1 MPVLFRSLT
10 TAVPRGHARGLP
22 PLRVLLSTL
31 AALPLLGAC
40 QPAQPPAPSTPSVP
54 LSTAPAPPGDVRD
67 DLDLKS
73 LRAAVAESLRFLDA
87 VPRGRLVGRWPR
99 KVTAGDVRAS
109 LTEFLALLGQPRE
122 PDGSWPQRVA
132 QRFDFFPAPK
142 SATLDDV
149 LFTGYYQPVIDASP
163 VETADYRYPVYREP
177 DELRGRRG
185 RARKAAGYSRR
196 DIDVRGSLKGRGYE
210 IAWLRDPVDR
220 FFLHVQGSGLLRM
233 TDGREVP
240 LNFAATNGRR
250 YTSIGKVLID
260 RGKLDRESMS
270 MQRIRAWVAE
280 FPGEREALFARNE
293 RYVFFRLGEEGPLGS
308 LGVPL
313 TAGRSAATDHRVYPK
328 GALLF
333 VETRTPVVG
342 EQGDLTG
349 SRPFG
354 RFVLNQDTGAAIRGP
369 ARVDLYFGTG
379 DEAGA
384 QAGYMKSTGR
394 LYLLLKRHAAPFN

>member
-1 MPVLFRSLT
+1 M
-10 TAVPRGHARGLP
+10 
-22 PLRVLLSTL
+22 LLVAF
-31 AALPLLGAC
+31 AALALLVAC
-40 QPAQPPAPSTPSVP
+40 QPVQPPAPSTPP
-54 LSTAPAPPGDVRD
+54 EPPGEIRD
-67 DLDLKS
+67 DLEIKS
-73 LRAAVAESLRFLDA
+73 LRAAVAESLRFLGA
-87 VPRGRLVGRWPR
+87 LPGERLLGKWPR
-99 KVTAGDVRAS
+99 RVTAADVRAS
-109 LTEFLALLGQPRE
+109 LIEFLALLDE
-122 PDGSWPQRVA
+122 PAELDGSWPRRVA
-132 QRFDFFPAPK
+132 ERFDFFPAPR
-142 SATLDDV
+142 SAALDDV

-185 RARKAAGYSRR
+185 RAKKAAGYSRR
-196 DIDVRGSLKGRGYE
+196 DIDILGSLRGKGYE

-240 LNFAATNGRR
+240 LNYAAHNGRR

-260 RGKLDRESMS
+260 QGKLDRETMS
-270 MQRIRAWVAE
+270 MQRIRAWLAE

-293 RYVFFRLGEEGPLGS
+293 RYIFFRLGEKGPLGS

-333 VETRTPVVG
+333 VETQTPVVG
-342 EQGDLTG
+342 KDGELAGL
-349 SRPFG
+349 RPFG

-394 LYLLLKRHAAPFN
+394 LYLLLKRGTAPLN

>member
-1 MPVLFRSLT
+1 M
-10 TAVPRGHARGLP
+10 A
-22 PLRVLLSTL
+22 L

-40 QPAQPPAPSTPSVP
+40 QPVQPPAPSATPE
-54 LSTAPAPPGDVRD
+54 PPGEVRD
-67 DLDLKS
+67 DLDLNS

-87 VPRGRLVGRWPR
+87 VPGERLLGEWPR
-99 KVTAGDVRAS
+99 KVTAEDVRAS
-109 LTEFLALLGQPRE
+109 LTEFVALLDEPPE
-122 PDGSWPQRVA
+122 PDGGWPHRVA
-132 QRFDFFPAPK
+132 ERFDFFPAPR
-142 SATLDDV
+142 SAALDDV

-163 VETADYRYPVYREP
+163 VETSDHRYPVYREP

-185 RARKAAGYSRR
+185 RARKAAGYSRH
-196 DIDVRGSLKGRGYE
+196 DIDVLGTLRDKGYE

-220 FFLHVQGSGLLRM
+220 FFLHIQGSGLLRM
-233 TDGREVP
+233 TDGRELP
-240 LNFAATNGRR
+240 LNFAASNGRR

-260 RGKLDRESMS
+260 EGKLDRESMS
-270 MQRIRAWVAE
+270 MQRIRAYLAE

-313 TAGRSAATDHRVYPK
+313 TAGRSAATDHRFYPK

-333 VETRTPVVG
+333 VETETPVVG
-342 EQGDLTG
+342 ERGELAG
-349 SRPFG
+349 LRPFV

-369 ARVDLYFGTG
+369 ARVDLYFGSG
-379 DEAGA
+379 DEAGE

-394 LYLLLKRHAAPFN
+394 LYLLLKREAAPLN

>member
-1 MPVLFRSLT
+1 MP
-10 TAVPRGHARGLP
+10 AV
-22 PLRVLLSTL
+22 RVSAAVF
-31 AALPLLGAC
+31 AALQLLGGCSATPPEL
-40 QPAQPPAPSTPSVP
+40 PAPPPAP
-54 LSTAPAPPGDVRD
+54 PPEVRD
-67 DLDLKS
+67 DHGAQS
-73 LRAAVAESLRFLDA
+73 LRAAVAESLRFLRK
-87 VPRGRLVGRWPR
+87 VPGGRPLGHWPR
-99 KVTAGDVRAS
+99 RVTAEDVRSS
-109 LTEFLALLGQPRE
+109 LTEFLALLDQP
-122 PDGSWPQRVA
+122 PDSGGDWPHRVA
-132 QRFDFFPAPK
+132 ERFDFFPAPL
-142 SATLDDV
+142 SAGRRDV
-149 LFTGYYQPVIDASP
+149 LFTAYYQPVIDASP

-196 DIDVRGSLKGRGYE
+196 DIDVLGSLKGRGYE

-220 FFLHVQGSGLLRM
+220 FFLHIQGSGLLRM

-270 MQRIRAWVAE
+270 MQRIRAWLAE

-342 EQGDLTG
+342 EQGELTG

-354 RFVLNQDTGAAIRGP
+354 RFVLNQDAGAAIRGP

-394 LYLLLKRHAAPFN
+394 LYLLLKRDRARFN

>member
-1 MPVLFRSLT
+1 MPVRFRSLT
-10 TAVPRGHARGLP
+10 TAVPRGHARGRP
-22 PLRVLLSTL
+22 RWRVLV
-31 AALPLLGAC
+31 AAFAVALLGAC
-40 QPAQPPAPSTPSVP
+40 QPVQPPAPS
-54 LSTAPAPPGDVRD
+54 APYTHPEPPGEVRD
-67 DLDLKS
+67 DLEIKS

-87 VPRGRLVGRWPR
+87 VPGGRLLGKWPR
-99 KVTAGDVRAS
+99 RVTAADVRAS
-109 LTEFLALLGQPRE
+109 LTEFLALLDEPPE
-122 PDGSWPQRVA
+122 PDGSWPRRVA
-132 QRFDFFPAPK
+132 ERFDFFPAPR
-142 SATLDDV
+142 SAALDDV

-177 DELRGRRG
+177 DELRGR
-185 RARKAAGYSRR
+185 ARKAAGYSRR
-196 DIDVRGSLKGRGYE
+196 DIDVLDSLRGRGYE

-240 LNFAATNGRR
+240 LNYAAHNGRR

-260 RGKLDRESMS
+260 QGKLDRETMS
-270 MQRIRAWVAE
+270 MQRIRAWLAE

-293 RYVFFRLGEEGPLGS
+293 RYIFFRLGEKGPLGS

-342 EQGDLTG
+342 EQGELAG
-349 SRPFG
+349 LRPFG
-354 RFVLNQDTGAAIRGP
+354 RFVLNQDTGAAIRGS

-394 LYLLLKRHAAPFN
+394 LYLLLKRRVAPLN

>member
-1 MPVLFRSLT
+1 MRTFVAVVAALQLLGGCQP
-10 TAVPRGHARGLP
+10 AVPP
-22 PLRVLLSTL
+22 PVP
-31 AALPLLGAC
+31 AALPEI
-40 QPAQPPAPSTPSVP
+40 
-54 LSTAPAPPGDVRD
+54 RD
-67 DLDLKS
+67 DQGVRS

-87 VPRGRLVGRWPR
+87 VPAERLLGEWPR
-99 KVTAGDVRAS
+99 RVTAEDVRSS
-109 LTEFLALLGQPRE
+109 LTEFLHLLDESPVSGE
-122 PDGSWPQRVA
+122 DWPHRVA
-132 QRFDFFPAPK
+132 QRFDFFPAPL
-142 SATLDDV
+142 SGARRDV

-177 DELRGRRG
+177 DELRIRRTRG
-185 RARKAAGYSRR
+185 KTAVGHTRY
-196 DIDVRGSLKGRGYE
+196 DIDVLGRLEGKGYE

-220 FFLHVQGSGLLRM
+220 FFLHIQGSGLLRM

-240 LNFAATNGRR
+240 LNFAAANGRR

-260 RGKLDRESMS
+260 QGKLDRESMS
-270 MQRIRAWVAE
+270 MQRIRAYLAE

-293 RYVFFRLGEEGPLGS
+293 RYIFFRLGEKGPLGS

-313 TAGRSAATDHRVYPK
+313 TAGRSAATDHGVYPK

-342 EQGDLTG
+342 EHGELAG
-349 SRPFG
+349 RRPVG

-384 QAGYMKSTGR
+384 EAGYMQSTGR
-394 LYLLLKRHAAPFN
+394 LYLLMKRGAAPLN

>member
-1 MPVLFRSLT
+1 M
-10 TAVPRGHARGLP
+10 RGA
-22 PLRVLLSTL
+22 LRLLL
-31 AALPLLGAC
+31 AAFAAFPLLGGCHA
-40 QPAQPPAPSTPSVP
+40 VH
-54 LSTAPAPPGDVRD
+54 PPGPPREVRD
-67 DLDLKS
+67 DLDLRS
-73 LRAAVAESLRFLDA
+73 LRAAVRESLRFLDA
-87 VPRGRLVGRWPR
+87 VPRQRVLGRWPR
-99 KVTAGDVRAS
+99 KVTAADVRSS
-109 LTEFLALLGQPRE
+109 LTEFLALLDE
-122 PDGSWPQRVA
+122 PQEPHGSWLRRVA
-132 QRFDFFPAPK
+132 ERFDFFPVPA
-142 SATLDDV
+142 SATLDGV

-163 VETADYRYPVYREP
+163 VRTANYRYPVYREP
-177 DELRGRRG
+177 DELRSRLG
-185 RARKAAGYSRR
+185 RARKVAGLSRH
-196 DIDVRGSLKGRGYE
+196 DIDVLGRLRGKGYE

-240 LNFAATNGRR
+240 LNFAAHNGRR

-260 RGKLDRESMS
+260 QGKLDRETMS
-270 MQRIRAWVAE
+270 MQRIRAWLAE

-293 RYVFFRLGEEGPLGS
+293 RYIFFRLAEKGPLGS

-333 VETRTPVVG
+333 VETRMPVVG
-342 EQGDLTG
+342 EQGELRG

-369 ARVDLYFGTG
+369 ARADLYFGTG

-384 QAGYMKSTGR
+384 RAGYMKNTGR
-394 LYLLLKRHAAPFN
+394 LYLLLKRKAAPVN

>member
-1 MPVLFRSLT
+1 ML
-10 TAVPRGHARGLP
+10 
-22 PLRVLLSTL
+22 L
-31 AALPLLGAC
+31 AAFAALALLGAC
-40 QPAQPPAPSTPSVP
+40 QPVQPPAPSEPSTPTE
-54 LSTAPAPPGDVRD
+54 LLGEVRD
-67 DLDLKS
+67 DLEIKS
-73 LRAAVAESLRFLDA
+73 LRAAVAESLRFLGA
-87 VPRGRLVGRWPR
+87 VPGDRLLGKWPR
-99 KVTAGDVRAS
+99 RVTAADVRAS
-109 LTEFLALLGQPRE
+109 LTEFLALLDEPPE
-122 PDGSWPQRVA
+122 PDGSWPHRVA
-132 QRFDFFPAPK
+132 ERFDFFPAPR
-142 SATLDDV
+142 SAALDDV

-196 DIDVRGSLKGRGYE
+196 DIDVLGSLRGKGYE

-240 LNFAATNGRR
+240 LNYAAHNGRR

-260 RGKLDRESMS
+260 QGKLDRETMS
-270 MQRIRAWVAE
+270 MQRIRAWLAE
-280 FPGEREALFARNE
+280 FPGERETLFARNE
-293 RYVFFRLGEEGPLGS
+293 RYIFFRLGEKGPLGS

-333 VETRTPVVG
+333 VETRTPVVD
-342 EQGDLTG
+342 EQGELAG
-349 SRPFG
+349 LRPFG

-369 ARVDLYFGTG
+369 ARVDIYFGAG
-379 DEAGA
+379 DAAGA

-394 LYLLLKRHAAPFN
+394 LYLLLKRRTAPLN